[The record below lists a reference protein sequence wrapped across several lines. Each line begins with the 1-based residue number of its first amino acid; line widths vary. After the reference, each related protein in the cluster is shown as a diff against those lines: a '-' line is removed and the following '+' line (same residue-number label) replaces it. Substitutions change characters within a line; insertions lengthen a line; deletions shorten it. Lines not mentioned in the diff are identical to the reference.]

1 MSENLTFKSLGLRDY
16 DGVWQSMK
24 SHIREEN
31 FKNEIWFLEHT
42 PVFTLG
48 TAADQKHILNA
59 KGIPVIQSDRGGEV
73 TYHGPGQLVI
83 YFMID
88 VKRSKLGPKI
98 LVKTLQEFTKSLLKE
113 YSIDSEFIDGAP
125 GVYVNEKK
133 IASIGLRISK
143 GKTYHGISINVDMDL
158 APFSYINPCG
168 YEGLKVIQIKD
179 LNNSLTK
186 TNIVGTPFVKKIVE
200 EESINSKVLN
210 DIKNKNSK
218 DEKIKSE
225 KNTDLDEK
233 INNIFK

>member
-1 MSENLTFKSLGLRDY
+1 VSENLTFKSLGLRDY
-16 DGVWQSMK
+16 GGVWQSMK
-24 SHIREEN
+24 SHIREED

-113 YSIDSEFIDGAP
+113 YSIHSEFIDGAP

-168 YEGLKVIQIKD
+168 YEGLKVTQIKD
-179 LNNSLTK
+179 LNNK
-186 TNIVGTPFVKKIVE
+186 ANIKDVE
-200 EESINSKVLN
+200 RLA
-210 DIKNKNSK
+210 IKLL
-218 DEKIKSE
+218 EP
-225 KNTDLDEK
+225 
-233 INNIFK
+233 IF